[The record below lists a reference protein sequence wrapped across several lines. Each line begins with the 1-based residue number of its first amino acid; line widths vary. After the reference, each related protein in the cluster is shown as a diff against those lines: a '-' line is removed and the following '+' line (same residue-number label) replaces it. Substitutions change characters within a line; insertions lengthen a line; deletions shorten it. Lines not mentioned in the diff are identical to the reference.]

1 MPPTLATVKHR
12 VYSQGVLHL
21 ELLDVAWYDH
31 APAYRG
37 CVRDLQ
43 VLYELAATTTLTIL
57 SDDEP
62 YIITDQAGFRQWVAQ
77 VFEHNQSW
85 GMHER
90 LR

>member
-1 MPPTLATVKHR
+1 MATAPATVKHR
-12 VYSQGVLHL
+12 VYIKGALYL
-21 ELLDVAWYDH
+21 ELLGVEWYDN

-43 VLYELAATTTLTIL
+43 ALHELAATTMLTII
-57 SDDEP
+57 SDNQP
-62 YIITDQAGFRQWVAQ
+62 YNIADQTTFRHWVAQ
-77 VFEHNQSW
+77 VFEHNQPW